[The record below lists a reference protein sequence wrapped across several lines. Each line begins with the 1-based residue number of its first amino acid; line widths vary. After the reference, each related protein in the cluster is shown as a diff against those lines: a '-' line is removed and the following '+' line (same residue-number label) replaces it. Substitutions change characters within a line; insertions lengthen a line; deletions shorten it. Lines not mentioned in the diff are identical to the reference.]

1 MAPGWLTDETW
12 ISMSVRWHSEVLFC
26 TEGANV
32 FNHLG
37 GTLRTLIKW
46 RLIWCSATLLLRW
59 ATGHKSPG
67 KLKEGQNWK
76 IPSWRTRFII
86 LAFQAPAYILY
97 AACRFPPQLNWTSL
111 PNHIQSQL
119 KFLKVFP
126 FSKNLQL
133 GRCESV
139 RELVSKRCKQRF
151 YQRWLYKR
159 IYKAKMKFWAV
170 FIIMQLF
177 GVVFSTFCR
186 QNKNLRNI

>member
-1 MAPGWLTDETW
+1 MVPGWLTDETW

-59 ATGHKSPG
+59 AAGHKSPG

-86 LAFQAPAYILY
+86 LAFQAPVHTLC
-97 AACRFPPQLNWTSL
+97 CRFPPQLNWTSL

-139 RELVSKRCKQRF
+139 RELVSKRS
-151 YQRWLYKR
+151 KR
-159 IYKAKMKFWAV
+159 ARMWHGNVRRVADVK
-170 FIIMQLF
+170 IMVPHDQMR
-177 GVVFSTFCR
+177 VVGPKGLQC
-186 QNKNLRNI
+186 LV

>member
-1 MAPGWLTDETW
+1 
-12 ISMSVRWHSEVLFC
+12 MSVRWHSEVLFC

-46 RLIWCSATLLLRW
+46 RLIWCSATLLLRL
-59 ATGHKSPG
+59 AAGHKSPG

-111 PNHIQSQL
+111 PNHIQNQL

-159 IYKAKMKFWAV
+159 IYKTKMKFWAV
-170 FIIMQLF
+170 FICMQLF
-177 GVVFSTFCR
+177 GVVFSTFCG